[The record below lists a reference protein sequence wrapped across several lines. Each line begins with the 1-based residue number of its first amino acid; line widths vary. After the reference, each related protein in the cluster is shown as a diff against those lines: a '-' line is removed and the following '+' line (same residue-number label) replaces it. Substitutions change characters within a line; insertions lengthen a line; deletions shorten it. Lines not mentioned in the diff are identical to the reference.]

1 MKIGVFRYIFF
12 IIVIILILISIY
24 FLYKDSQKKSQEIKA
39 VRMELNIEKEI
50 NIGITSFDNINP
62 LLSNNRDIQYID
74 KLIFQ
79 SLIDISYDF
88 KIENLLA
95 KEFSKINATT
105 YIVKLKENVYWHDGT
120 SFTAEDVIFTINNL
134 KKDGVNSIYK
144 ENVSKIEKVEQID
157 EYTIK
162 IFLTEEV
169 PFFEYKM
176 CFPILASHSYED
188 GTLNSKSSIPVGT
201 GKYKIDSIEE
211 KSISLISN
219 ENEKTKLRKIN
230 IILKDTVKDLYNAL
244 TKEEI
249 DYMVTDNIEYAD
261 YIGTM
266 GYNVKQAHNR
276 EYEYLAL
283 NNENKILSDKK
294 IREVINC
301 AIDKKAINYNV
312 YNNKHMIS
320 NFPLDYES
328 YLYNQEEKATYD
340 TNKAKKILRENGWK
354 YVKNYWV
361 KNNNKL
367 EFKLIVNENKEKRVL
382 LAEEIK
388 RQLQEIGIIIN
399 IVKVNDN
406 IYNNYIKNKKY
417 DIILAGNIVSNCP
430 DLRSYFGENNL
441 SNFKE
446 EELSMLL
453 KDISNINDEKILK
466 EKYSRII
473 EIYDEEMPFVS
484 LDSNSLFVLS
494 RTNLKGDLSFN
505 WYNLFYNIDNW
516 YKIK

>member
-1 MKIGVFRYIFF
+1 MKISVFRYIFF

-24 FLYKDSQKKSQEIKA
+24 ILYRNSQKKSEEVK
-39 VRMELNIEKEI
+39 VTKMELNIENEI
-50 NIGITSFDNINP
+50 NIGITNFDNMNP
-62 LLSNNRDIQYID
+62 LLSNNRDIQYIS
-74 KLIFQ
+74 KLVYQ

-95 KEFSKINATT
+95 KEFSRINPKT
-105 YIVKLKENVYWHDGT
+105 YIVKLKDDVYWHDGT
-120 SFTAEDVIFTINNL
+120 NFTAQDVIFTINNL
-134 KKDGVNSIYK
+134 KKENVNSIYK
-144 ENVSKIEKVEQID
+144 ESVSKIEKVEQID

-188 GTLNSKSSIPVGT
+188 GTLNSKNINPVGT
-201 GKYKIDSIEE
+201 GKYKIDNIEE

-219 ENEKTKLRKIN
+219 ENEKTKLKKIN

-261 YIGTM
+261 YIGIM
-266 GYNVKQAHNR
+266 GYNVKQAYNR

-301 AIDKKAINYNV
+301 AIDKKAINYSI
-312 YNNKHMIS
+312 YNNKHIIS
-320 NFPLDYES
+320 DFPLDYGS
-328 YLYNQEEKATYD
+328 YLYDKEEKTSYD
-340 TNKAKKILRENGWK
+340 INKARRLLRENGWK
-354 YVKNYWV
+354 YINNCWM

-388 RQLQEIGIIIN
+388 KQLQEIGIIIN
-399 IVKVNDN
+399 IVKVSDN
-406 IYNNYIKNKKY
+406 SYNNYIKNKKY
-417 DIILAGNIVSNCP
+417 DIILTGNIVSNCP

-453 KDISNINDEKILK
+453 KDISNISDEKILK

-473 EIYDEEMPFVS
+473 EIYDEETPFVS
-484 LDSNSLFVLS
+484 LDFSSLFVLS

-516 YKIK
+516 YKMK

>member
-1 MKIGVFRYIFF
+1 LKTSVFRYIFF
-12 IIVIILILISIY
+12 IIVIVLVGISIY
-24 FLYKDSQKKSQEIKA
+24 VLYKDSKKTPIEIKNSKT
-39 VRMELNIEKEI
+39 ELNIEGEI
-50 NIGITSFDNINP
+50 NIGITSFDSINP
-62 LLSNNRDIQYID
+62 LLSNNRDIQYIG

-79 SLIDISYDF
+79 SLLDISYDF

-95 KEFSKINATT
+95 KEFSKINPTT
-105 YIVKLKENVYWHDGT
+105 YIVKLKDDVYWHDGT
-120 SFTAEDVIFTINNL
+120 NFTAQDVIFTINNL
-134 KKDGVNSIYK
+134 KNDNINSIYK
-144 ENVSKIEKVEQID
+144 ENVSKIGKVEQID

-244 TKEEI
+244 TKEEL

-266 GYNVKQAHNR
+266 GYNVKQAYNR

-294 IREVINC
+294 IRKVINC

-320 NFPLDYES
+320 NFPLDYGC
-328 YLYNQEEKATYD
+328 YLYSQEEKATYD
-340 TNKAKKILRENGWK
+340 INKAKKILRENGWK

-417 DIILAGNIVSNCP
+417 DIILAGNIVSNSP

-446 EELSMLL
+446 EEISMLL
-453 KDISNINDEKILK
+453 KDISNINDEKIM
-466 EKYSRII
+466 ESKYSRLT
-473 EIYDEEMPFVS
+473 EIYKEEEPFIS
-484 LDSNSLFVLS
+484 LYFNSLFVLT